1 MCKTKLRKGSGFHL
15 SKSICGHYSNSTTA
29 RIIVLSASFGSRGTL
44 DPKLLTAALHK
55 VFARHEVLRS
65 TFHCLPG
72 AAISVQVITES
83 STPPIVNYDLSG
95 YDPARQTAEIEA
107 LFGPASQSPFDFQ
120 KGSLCRISLVTLSC
134 DNHILFL
141 DLSSLCADTASFK
154 NLVRDI
160 SRFYSACLGHE
171 EPSNEPPQYA
181 DLAEWQ
187 NELLES
193 EDTKTARDYW
203 RQQDLLPL
211 IVLKLPFEKPACRKP
226 GFEPRF
232 LTSTIG
238 PDIAEKS
245 ESSSGIATLR
255 NLYSFSLAGRAC
267 CGASPGSQTSSSAWP
282 AMAGRMRGCRRR
294 WGFSQNIY
302 RSAVIWKSTF
312 DSVIFWNRPVTRHTM
327 SFNGRSILAGT
338 SSPGRIGY
346 RVAGFLLRQ
355 FRIRGGAGEVL
366 RRRAHIFDSETT
378 RLCRS
383 FQGEIVLCSKGRPF
397 DH

>member
-1 MCKTKLRKGSGFHL
+1 M
-15 SKSICGHYSNSTTA
+15 
-29 RIIVLSASFGSRGTL
+29 LSASSGSRELL

-72 AAISVQVITES
+72 TAIPVQVITES
-83 STPPIVNYDLSG
+83 STPSIDELRSERLRSAHG
-95 YDPARQTAEIEA
+95 KTAEIEA
-107 LFGPASQSPFDFQ
+107 LFGQASQSPFDFQ
-120 KGSLCRISLVTLSC
+120 KSSLCRISLVTLSC
-134 DNHILFL
+134 ENHILFL

-160 SRFYSACLGHE
+160 SRSYSACLGHE

-238 PDIAEKS
+238 PDIAAKIRKLVRNYDTS
-245 ESSSGIATLR
+245 ESVFFLACWQILLR
-255 NLYSFSLAGRAC
+255 RLTGQPDFVVGLACDGRTYEGLQEAVGLFAKYLPVRGHLEENLR
-267 CGASPGSQTSSSAWP
+267 
-282 AMAGRMRGCRRR
+282 
-294 WGFSQNIY
+294 FSQILEQAGN
-302 RSAVIWKSTF
+302 SARDVLQWQEYFSWDQF
-312 DSVIFWNRPVTRHTM
+312 
-327 SFNGRSILAGT
+327 AGSNT
-338 SSPGRIGY
+338 DIESP
-346 RVAGFLLRQ
+346 AFLLRQ
-355 FRIRGGAGEVL
+355 FRIRGRAGEVF
-366 RRRAHIFDSETT
+366 RRRSHIFDSETT

-383 FQGEIVLCSKGRPF
+383 FQGEIVLCSKGRSF
-397 DH
+397 NHRVSL